1 MRKILK
7 KAYEVLRSNL
17 IIIQPFVFYLLLLSV
32 FLGSVHNISE
42 GTKPVLIIFLVSVF
56 ALSCAFLA
64 GWLQLFQAALR
75 NSFKEAESPIE
86 RTQMSLGILR
96 EFLPA
101 VGRFFIP
108 ITIAVILYCGFFFG
122 VMKLIVFLGLKYIGF
137 TPNITPDKVLGVLSD
152 KAKMTAFV
160 SALTEADRAKLLR
173 WDVLTLFMTGAFSYL
188 TMFWFPAIMLN
199 GENAF
204 KAFYSGVKA
213 TFGRPF
219 TTLGIFSLYWVINL
233 SISLLG
239 SIAPSVFLVQILNL
253 MLVVFITVYFIMVNF
268 VYFEEYSG
276 NNIAGW
282 TNIFR

>member
-1 MRKILK
+1 MIEDFNRGVTILRKILK

-108 ITIAVILYCGFFFG
+108 ITIAVFCIAVSFS
-122 VMKLIVFLGLKYIGF
+122 GL
-137 TPNITPDKVLGVLSD
+137 
-152 KAKMTAFV
+152 
-160 SALTEADRAKLLR
+160 
-173 WDVLTLFMTGAFSYL
+173 
-188 TMFWFPAIMLN
+188 
-199 GENAF
+199 
-204 KAFYSGVKA
+204 
-213 TFGRPF
+213 
-219 TTLGIFSLYWVINL
+219 
-233 SISLLG
+233 
-239 SIAPSVFLVQILNL
+239 
-253 MLVVFITVYFIMVNF
+253 
-268 VYFEEYSG
+268 
-276 NNIAGW
+276 
-282 TNIFR
+282 